1 MKFRR
6 PPDASSLPD
15 TSSSLDR
22 SRDRLGSAGV
32 SHEFTLDQLQAADW
46 VRFLEPLAGK
56 GADVTRLRDDL
67 EDALRLATWARND
80 VRIEVA
86 TSQIA
91 EILETLVADSHRFGQ
106 HELDV
111 LGEILLTLS
120 ARPTSS

>member
-1 MKFRR
+1 M
-6 PPDASSLPD
+6 
-15 TSSSLDR
+15 
-22 SRDRLGSAGV
+22 